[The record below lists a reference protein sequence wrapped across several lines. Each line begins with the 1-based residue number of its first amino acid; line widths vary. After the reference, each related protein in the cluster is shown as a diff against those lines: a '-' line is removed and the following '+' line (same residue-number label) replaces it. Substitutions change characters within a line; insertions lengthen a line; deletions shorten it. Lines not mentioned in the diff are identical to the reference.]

1 MVKAYTEMR
10 RKGNSKKIITATPRQ
25 LESMIRLSEA
35 FAKMRLSNEVS
46 EEDVDEAITLIEV
59 ALQKTA
65 TDPDT
70 GLINMHILTTG
81 KTSASKKRI

>member
-70 GLINMHILTTG
+70 GLINMDILTTG